1 MNHYFEILKYAFC
14 FLKKCFSLSWNFKLM
29 IFQMIRLSEVMAG
42 MTAAAGNS
50 KVKSLRTEL
59 IAEKVY
65 NHTLSLLEN
74 SKHVSTY
81 PISF

>member
-1 MNHYFEILKYAFC
+1 
-14 FLKKCFSLSWNFKLM
+14 
-29 IFQMIRLSEVMAG
+29 MIRLSEVMAG

-81 PISF
+81 PISFQSEKVITLRESLENSTVIS

>member
-1 MNHYFEILKYAFC
+1 
-14 FLKKCFSLSWNFKLM
+14 
-29 IFQMIRLSEVMAG
+29 MIRLSEVTAG

-59 IAEKVY
+59 IAEKVH

-81 PISF
+81 PISFQSEKVITLRSPWKIPL